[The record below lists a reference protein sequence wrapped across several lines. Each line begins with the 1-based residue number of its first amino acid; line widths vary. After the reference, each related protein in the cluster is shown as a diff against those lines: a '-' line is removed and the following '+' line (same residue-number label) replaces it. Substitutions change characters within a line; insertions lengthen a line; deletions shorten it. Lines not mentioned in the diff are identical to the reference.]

1 MLWMI
6 ANSLPGC
13 SEQKVWHAKS
23 AILSQLALSVRL
35 VDVIPTVETAV
46 KDMMLSEDAAVGDDS
61 SLGQMIETYIQGH
74 FTEQFRMDTLASHFG
89 FSLACLTCIFKNYKQ
104 ESPLKYL
111 LSLRMNRALELML
124 LYCALERGR
133 DSTGGGKGIEGKR
146 EILAV
151 APERDPVSGAGRN
164 EVMRVSALGKRA
176 RLEHAVKISAALN
189 RAESLHGHSERLC
202 SAHFF
207 HALKIMAVIRMND
220 CIFASI
226 PVVG

>member
-1 MLWMI
+1 MI

-151 APERDPVSGAGRN
+151 APERDPVSGVGRN

-176 RLEHAVKISAALN
+176 RLEHAVKKFRSAEPGRVPARPFRETLLGTFFPC
-189 RAESLHGHSERLC
+189 AENYGCHPDE
-202 SAHFF
+202 
-207 HALKIMAVIRMND
+207 
-220 CIFASI
+220 
-226 PVVG
+226 